1 MAGRFSDRIIYT
13 LLHQCTKVCLHQVKP
28 GSQRSSKKQLGWR
41 ARCRCVG
48 CNSVAHQYFCELLLQ
63 ALLLTLHSPEGVLQ
77 GLYKAFRQT
86 VCRRKVGRTC
96 LVPDAVSLHELRQF
110 FTRKLWTVVRYECD
124 RQPIPNKDAA

>member
-1 MAGRFSDRIIYT
+1 MSLRGVQLGSSSVFLRASP
-13 LLHQCTKVCLHQVKP
+13 P
-28 GSQRSSKKQLGWR
+28 GSSS
-41 ARCRCVG
+41 
-48 CNSVAHQYFCELLLQ
+48 HPPF
-63 ALLLTLHSPEGVLQ
+63 PEVVLQ